1 MVRGSSPRPPP
12 IINNLNFEVM
22 TKTLGK
28 YITEKQLDR
37 GMRTLLGSLIHTQT
51 RLKSVLDLAE
61 GTMSEM
67 DLERSDAY
75 NALCSLD
82 EHLESAFKE
91 LCNELGKE
99 K

>member
-1 MVRGSSPRPPP
+1 
-12 IINNLNFEVM
+12 M

-51 RLKSVLDLAE
+51 RLRSVLDLAE
-61 GTMSEM
+61 GTMDEI
-67 DLERSDAY
+67 DLERSSAY
-75 NALCSLD
+75 TALCALD
-82 EHLESAFKE
+82 GHLEEAFKA

-99 K
+99 GRK